1 MSPAIEITEGR
12 RSQRPA
18 VRQALRQP
26 GASYTRGLNFV
37 WKPPMSRSLSV
48 QLRNAP
54 KVLLLTLAATAALS
68 ACKREADA
76 PAAPAAETPAPPGFA
91 FKNAMTPADFAEH
104 VRVLASDEFEGRAPG
119 TPGEDKT
126 VEYLKAQFQRM
137 GLKPGNGDSYFQ
149 TVPMMETTA
158 DESTT
163 MTVDVK
169 GKPHTL
175 AFGTDMVIGTRTGQ
189 PEVKIDA
196 SDLVFVGY
204 GVDAPE
210 QQWND
215 YAGLDVKGKTVVML
229 VNDPGF
235 HAKDPTLFDGKRMTY
250 YGRWTYKFEE
260 AGRKGAAAALI
271 IHDTEGASY
280 GWDVVKN
287 SWSGAQYDLRA
298 ADDPAPRVPLQGWI
312 TSEQAKTL
320 FADAG
325 LDLEKMR
332 AAAGKRGFKPVPL
345 PATAS
350 VTLKSTTAEK
360 ESRNVLAL
368 LPGAEAAN
376 EAIVYMAHW
385 DHLGKHAD
393 EPGDNIYNG
402 AIDNATGVAGILEIA
417 ELLATGAKPKRSVLF
432 AAVTL
437 EESGLLGSKYYVAH
451 PSIPLNQTV
460 GVINL
465 DAMSV
470 SGRARDFTVVGMG
483 NSELE
488 DILKPIAE
496 RQGRKLVEESNPAG
510 GYYFRSDHF
519 NFAKAGVPALYT
531 DGGTDLLDGGTV
543 AGEAAGKLYN
553 ENHYHKPGDQYD
565 PATWKL
571 DGTMQDLAAV
581 YEVGLALAFDET
593 WPNWYAGNPFR
604 AARDAMMASKLQ
616 ILGTPLAPAPG
627 TAPAP

>member
-1 MSPAIEITEGR
+1 M
-12 RSQRPA
+12 
-18 VRQALRQP
+18 L
-26 GASYTRGLNFV
+26 F
-37 WKPPMSRSLSV
+37 
-48 QLRNAP
+48 P
-54 KVLLLTLAATAALS
+54 KVLLLTLAATAALT
-68 ACKREADA
+68 ACKREAEA
-76 PAAPAAETPAPPGFA
+76 PAAPAVETPAEPGFA

-126 VEYLKAQFQRM
+126 VEYLQAQFQRM

-189 PEVKIDA
+189 PEVKLDA

-215 YAGLDVKGKTVVML
+215 YAGVDVKGKTVVMF

-235 HAKDPTLFDGKRMTY
+235 HAKDPTLFNGKRMTY

-280 GWDVVKN
+280 GWEVVKN

-325 LDLEKMR
+325 LDLDAMR
-332 AAAGKRGFKPVPL
+332 KAAGKRGFKPVSL

-350 VTLKSTTAEK
+350 VTLKSTTTEK

-368 LPGAEAAN
+368 LPGAETPN

-604 AARDAMMASKLQ
+604 AARDAMMASKPPAAVKPAVP
-616 ILGTPLAPAPG
+616 GAAPAP
-627 TAPAP
+627 

>member
-1 MSPAIEITEGR
+1 MRCSPPI
-12 RSQRPA
+12 
-18 VRQALRQP
+18 L
-26 GASYTRGLNFV
+26 F
-37 WKPPMSRSLSV
+37 
-48 QLRNAP
+48 P
-54 KVLLLTLAATAALS
+54 KVLLLSLAATAALT
-68 ACKREADA
+68 ACKPDAEA
-76 PAAPAAETPAPPGFA
+76 PAAPSVEAPAEPGFA
-91 FKNAMTPADFAEH
+91 FKDAITPDDFAEH

-126 VEYLKAQFQRM
+126 VEYLKAQFQRI

-158 DESTT
+158 DEATT
-163 MTVDVK
+163 MTIDVK
-169 GKPHTL
+169 GKPHAL
-175 AFGTDMVIGTRTGQ
+175 KFGTDMVIGTRTGQ

-215 YAGLDVKGKTVVML
+215 YAGVDVKGKTVVMF

-235 HAKDPTLFDGKRMTY
+235 HAKDPTLFDGNRMTY

-312 TSEQAKTL
+312 TGEQAKAL

-332 AAAGKRGFKPVPL
+332 AAAGKRGFKPMPM
-345 PATAS
+345 PAKAS
-350 VTLKSTTAEK
+350 VTLKSTIAEK

-368 LPGAEAAN
+368 LPGAETPN

-385 DHLGKHAD
+385 DHLGHHID
-393 EPGDNIYNG
+393 EKNPDGSGDTIYNG
-402 AIDNATGVAGILEIA
+402 AVDNATGVAGILEIA
-417 ELLATGAKPKRSVLF
+417 ELLAKGAKPKRSVLF

-451 PSIPLNQTV
+451 PSIPLENTV

-470 SGRARDFTVVGMG
+470 AGRTRDLTVVGMG

-519 NFAKAGVPALYT
+519 NFAKAGVPALYP
-531 DGGTDLLDGGTV
+531 DGGTDLLDGGTA
-543 AGEAAGKLYN
+543 AGEAAGKMYN
-553 ENHYHKPGDQYD
+553 ENHYHKPSDQYD
-565 PATWKL
+565 AATWKL

-581 YEVGLALAFDET
+581 YEVGLALAFDDK
-593 WPNWYAGNPFR
+593 WPNWYADNPFR
-604 AARDAMMASKLQ
+604 AARDAMMAAK
-616 ILGTPLAPAPG
+616 TPATAAAVPAK
-627 TAPAP
+627 